1 MKIPIRKT
9 PFYFLRHA
17 QTDHSIYQL
26 YDDPDEVQLNEK
38 GIKQALEI
46 QSILAHL
53 PITTV
58 CSSPLLRVQQTK
70 EIALKNK
77 IFKDIILEDLREC
90 PSMLWDLFYASELR
104 SLTIEE
110 WELVQEFIYRV
121 ERGLKQAFQQED
133 PLLLIAHGGTYWA
146 LYHLLQLEGN
156 QKINNCILVEF
167 FLDQQNTWKTKFIS

>member
-1 MKIPIRKT
+1 
-9 PFYFLRHA
+9 
-17 QTDHSIYQL
+17 
-26 YDDPDEVQLNEK
+26 
-38 GIKQALEI
+38 
-46 QSILAHL
+46 
-53 PITTV
+53 
-58 CSSPLLRVQQTK
+58 
-70 EIALKNK
+70 
-77 IFKDIILEDLREC
+77 REC